1 MYKQIATIGLAAL
14 LGACGYVSEYEKAVY
29 DLEPSYC
36 YKSIGKVACYKEPFH
51 RDERRLVNYFGPHP
65 SRYDKPEAPE
75 PTPIAAPEMVNYWV
89 KDAEPIPCPAPTGNV
104 ASLPWLDP
112 AVAKAEGERLEFARL
127 NAKRDG
133 TRALLGR
140 MGIGPH
146 GQFRLKPVRRFPQ
159 PDLVIPARPIIPKQ
173 APQAALVPD
182 QPAAQPSPQALPKP
196 PVVEVEMN

>member
-1 MYKQIATIGLAAL
+1 
-14 LGACGYVSEYEKAVY
+14 
-29 DLEPSYC
+29 
-36 YKSIGKVACYKEPFH
+36 
-51 RDERRLVNYFGPHP
+51 
-65 SRYDKPEAPE
+65 
-75 PTPIAAPEMVNYWV
+75 MVNYWV

-159 PDLVIPARPIIPKQ
+159 PDLAISARPIIPKQ
-173 APQAALVPD
+173 APPGGISAG
-182 QPAAQPSPQALPKP
+182 PASGATVASSPA
-196 PVVEVEMN
+196 ETTSRRS